1 VGKMENAQK
10 LGKGAPPALRIG
22 PLALDGPVLLA
33 PMSGV
38 TDVGMRRIARRFGAA
53 LVVTEMVASE
63 GYLAG
68 EGESALRAD
77 GEGVEPHVV
86 QLVGCDPAAMGLA
99 ARRAEQAGA
108 AIVDINMGCPAR
120 RVAGGLAGSALMRD
134 LDQALRIVEAVVAAV
149 GTPVALKM
157 RLGWDANSRNAA
169 ELARRAESAGV
180 AMITVHGRTRAQMYA
195 GRADWAAV
203 REVVEAVAIPV
214 VVNGDCAGVADARA
228 MLACSGAAAV
238 MVGRAAIGAP
248 WLPGS
253 IARALQAGTASS
265 EPTLPA
271 RRDAALE
278 HLEALLGLFGAQAG
292 LRHARKHLSAY
303 AEKAAAPAALRL
315 ALVTCEDPRSARA
328 LLADCFG
335 QFEPRAAA

>member
-1 VGKMENAQK
+1 MENAQK
-10 LGKGAPPALRIG
+10 LGSSVTPQIRIG
-22 PLALDGPVLLA
+22 PLALDGRVLLA

-53 LVVTEMVASE
+53 LVVTEMVACA

-77 GEGVEPHVV
+77 GQGVEPHVV

-134 LDQALRIVEAVVAAV
+134 LDHALRIIESVVAAV
-149 GTPVALKM
+149 AAPVALKM
-157 RLGWDANSRNAA
+157 RLGWDANSLNAA
-169 ELARRAESAGV
+169 ELARRAENAGV

-203 REVVEAVAIPV
+203 RQVVETVAIPV
-214 VVNGDCAGVADARA
+214 VVNGDCAGVDDARA
-228 MLACSGAAAV
+228 MLARSGAAAV

-253 IARALQAGTASS
+253 IARALEAGSTPS
-265 EPTLPA
+265 EPRLSA

-278 HLEALLGLFGAQAG
+278 HFETLLDLFGARAG

-303 AEKAAAPAALRL
+303 AEKTGAPAALRL
-315 ALVTCEDPRSARA
+315 ALVTCEDPRAARG
-328 LLADCFG
+328 LLADSFRP
-335 QFEPRAAA
+335 FEPRAAA